1 MGLILLLT
9 IDKEQIIKHFWCK
22 ILQKKTV
29 DLTILEYT
37 RVSEQQWY
45 ILTKVSSF
53 MENFVKFFNI
63 INKILTFYK

>member
-22 ILQKKTV
+22 ILQKKNSRL
-29 DLTILEYT
+29 DYT